1 MNIPN
6 LLTIVVIVPS
16 TQRLEMVPNKQMNA
30 LHFADM
36 ARKHACLIPLFG
48 RPKAVLALLQPQG
61 KGSYCPVQRN
71 QQHVFIFCLK
81 KKEINS

>member
-1 MNIPN
+1 MPDTTVWQIQ
-6 LLTIVVIVPS
+6 S
-16 TQRLEMVPNKQMNA
+16 S
-30 LHFADM
+30 
-36 ARKHACLIPLFG
+36 
-48 RPKAVLALLQPQG
+48 AVLALLQPQG